1 MAKKTNISTITP
13 GDIKR
18 RHPRYLTCETDG
30 QYAALAN
37 DIYSLMHEELTF
49 MEDREVRNA
58 SISLA
63 LYFEDLHSET
73 HQFETFTRLYKQ
85 MFGLY
90 LPFYHTVDATDASA
104 RLDSM
109 RFVLWHSIVAER
121 EGRMLNPT
129 NDALAAMAQQLL
141 CLWDE
146 KKKRID
152 PNEELADLLYAEE
165 TQQEANMVKTV
176 LIWLSQRSFLGRW
189 FTNPDVK
196 GDAVHLKQ
204 LVPSIDKET
213 LEYANECFTVQE
225 HQAWPL
231 SLTPQSIYAE
241 MIRIDMDDPDDP
253 IAAAIEHIEWKPF
266 GIYEVVGC
274 DDRHIQLRDFMGDT
288 FSVAN
293 SDFMGNV
300 RQLVR
305 QNTHIAG
312 SFIAMNGSWELNGPC
327 LWTKPSPKQYNN
339 YLEKERQHHHMM
351 NDFRGQYDDFIR
363 KHNGERLYFFANA
376 KEFTEWQHSEL
387 GLDTSEVNFPL
398 PDEDEPQAVFFEDNG
413 QMTLTPQARSIKH
426 PANHAYDRAYAE
438 ENALVFVT
446 TESCSPGMLFYML
459 EHQLLP
465 DAMVN
470 DMRGRD
476 HARSLTQENIEFIAR
491 CMRRDIKSTQVFR
504 QRTDFNRTSV
514 DAPATERY
522 DSKLPYERF
531 VELLAA
537 EKSILSKAN
546 KEWRVVRANKTNT
559 VIRDVAN
566 RLEFTIATHDLYEAH
581 LNLAENEIQVSALA
595 PFVSRQNA
603 PAASALLYN
612 VVGQGR
618 AYNAMRK
625 YAKEFF
631 KNMKRK

>member
-1 MAKKTNISTITP
+1 
-13 GDIKR
+13 
-18 RHPRYLTCETDG
+18 
-30 QYAALAN
+30 
-37 DIYSLMHEELTF
+37 
-49 MEDREVRNA
+49 
-58 SISLA
+58 
-63 LYFEDLHSET
+63 
-73 HQFETFTRLYKQ
+73 
-85 MFGLY
+85 
-90 LPFYHTVDATDASA
+90 
-104 RLDSM
+104 
-109 RFVLWHSIVAER
+109 
-121 EGRMLNPT
+121 
-129 NDALAAMAQQLL
+129 
-141 CLWDE
+141 
-146 KKKRID
+146 
-152 PNEELADLLYAEE
+152 
-165 TQQEANMVKTV
+165 
-176 LIWLSQRSFLGRW
+176 
-189 FTNPDVK
+189 
-196 GDAVHLKQ
+196 
-204 LVPSIDKET
+204 
-213 LEYANECFTVQE
+213 
-225 HQAWPL
+225 
-231 SLTPQSIYAE
+231 
-241 MIRIDMDDPDDP
+241 
-253 IAAAIEHIEWKPF
+253 
-266 GIYEVVGC
+266 
-274 DDRHIQLRDFMGDT
+274 MGDT

-300 RQLVR
+300 RQLAR

-363 KHNGERLYFFANA
+363 KHNGERLYFFDNA

-387 GLDTSEVNFPL
+387 GLDTSEINFPL
-398 PDEDEPQAVFFEDNG
+398 PSEDEPQAVFFEDNG

-438 ENALVFVT
+438 ENALIFVT
-446 TESCSPGMLFYML
+446 TESCSPGMLLYML

-504 QRTDFNRTSV
+504 QRTDFNHTSV
-514 DAPATERY
+514 DSPATERY

-595 PFVSRQNA
+595 PFVGRQNA

-625 YAKEFF
+625 YAQEFF
-631 KNMKRK
+631 KNLKRK

>member
-18 RHPRYLTCETDG
+18 RHPRYLTCETDR

-37 DIYSLMHEELTF
+37 DIYELMHEELTF
-49 MEDREVRNA
+49 MEDREMRNA

-63 LYFEDLHSET
+63 LYFEDLHSDT
-73 HQFETFTRLYKQ
+73 HQFETFTRLYKR

-90 LPFYHTVDATDASA
+90 LPFYHTIDATDASA

-141 CLWDE
+141 RLWDE

-231 SLTPQSIYAE
+231 SLTPQHIYAK

-253 IAAAIEHIEWKPF
+253 MAAAIEHIEWKPF

-274 DDRHIQLRDFMGDT
+274 DDRQIQLRDFMGDI

-300 RQLVR
+300 RQLAR
-305 QNTHIAG
+305 QNTHVTG
-312 SFIAMNGSWELNGPC
+312 SFIAMNGQWELNGPC
-327 LWTKPSPKQYNN
+327 LWTKPSQKQYKN
-339 YLEKERQHHHMM
+339 YLEKERQHHHVM

-363 KHNGERLYFFANA
+363 NHNGERLYFFANV
-376 KEFTEWQHSEL
+376 KELTEWQHSEL
-387 GLDTSEVNFPL
+387 GLDTSEINFPL
-398 PDEDEPQAVFFEDNG
+398 PDEDQPQAVFFEDNG

-426 PANHAYDRAYAE
+426 PANPAYDRAYAE
-438 ENALVFVT
+438 ENALIFVT
-446 TESCSPGMLFYML
+446 TESCSPGMLLYML

-470 DMRGRD
+470 DIRGRD

-504 QRTDFNRTSV
+504 QRTDFNR
-514 DAPATERY
+514 
-522 DSKLPYERF
+522 
-531 VELLAA
+531 
-537 EKSILSKAN
+537 
-546 KEWRVVRANKTNT
+546 
-559 VIRDVAN
+559 
-566 RLEFTIATHDLYEAH
+566 
-581 LNLAENEIQVSALA
+581 
-595 PFVSRQNA
+595 
-603 PAASALLYN
+603 
-612 VVGQGR
+612 
-618 AYNAMRK
+618 
-625 YAKEFF
+625 
-631 KNMKRK
+631 